1 MVTRWHRPYRGVV
14 GSRTRLLGLGLGALL
29 IVLGVAET
37 IRAVSSGDGG
47 VVFWFGPLVGGGVL
61 TIAGTVLADRF
72 PGPSLAMTVV
82 GWLLGSVPT
91 MWTLVVP
98 ILLLVHVVLRFLG
111 PTGTPVGTSRTGP
124 A

>member
-1 MVTRWHRPYRGVV
+1 MVDV

-29 IVLGVAET
+29 IVMGVAET
-37 IRAVSSGDGG
+37 IRAVRSGDGG
-47 VVFWFGPLVGGGVL
+47 VVFWFGSLVGGGVL
-61 TIAGTVLADRF
+61 TIAGTVLAERV
-72 PGPSLAMTVV
+72 PGPALAMTVL
-82 GWLLGSVPT
+82 GWLLGTVPT

-98 ILLLVHVVLRFLG
+98 LLLLAHVVLRLLG